1 MTIGE
6 RIRKKREELGLT
18 QEELATKMGYKHRSS
33 VTKMEEAEELSLKKV
48 RLVAEALGCSP
59 SYLLDWDS
67 STPKTSTISK
77 KSAPERALDI
87 GNTILNNKDLFQLY
101 SAVKNANHD
110 DILTAYAMLMALKK
124 KGSSH
129 KS

>member
-67 STPKTSTISK
+67 TSKTSAAAK
-77 KSAPERALDI
+77 KGAPERALDI

-101 SAVKNANHD
+101 SAVKNASHD
-110 DILTAYAMLMALKK
+110 DILTTYAMLMALKK